1 MELGRDE
8 EGRFKPSHEI
18 TIEDVFEVMEPLEP
32 YTTSEIT
39 NMLDAPQ
46 RTVFHYLN
54 QLADEERIQK
64 KKPADTRVIWMRG
77 K

>member
-8 EGRFKPSHEI
+8 KGRFEPSHGI

-32 YTTSEIT
+32 YTTTEISDK
-39 NMLDAPQ
+39 LDAPQ

-54 QLADEERIQK
+54 ELAQEGRIQK